1 MKKVERFASSV
12 RAAISFDSPDLED
25 LEKLHDEGG
34 ALDVDVPEL
43 SNLKQVVEHSPM
55 CLRFEFR
62 RQNVLMCE
70 KPSIL

>member
-55 CLRFEFR
+55 SSF
-62 RQNVLMCE
+62 
-70 KPSIL
+70 